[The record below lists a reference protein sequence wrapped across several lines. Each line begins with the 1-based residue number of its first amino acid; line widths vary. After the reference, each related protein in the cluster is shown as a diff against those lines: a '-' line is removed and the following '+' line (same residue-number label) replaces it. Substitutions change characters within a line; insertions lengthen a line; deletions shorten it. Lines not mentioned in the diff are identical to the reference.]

1 MYNVHCIVYHTMLNV
16 YVPCRYLFIPP
27 LVILPVSTTI
37 LVRRPFST
45 SSIPHTKVFFSE
57 MESLYSSPITDV
69 CGHSI
74 PWYSR
79 HSSCQYTRIH
89 RYTCTVY
96 LCIVCAECTLYSVHK
111 MCTSCVGRQLYS
123 VQCIVYIVQ
132 CIVYSV

>member
-1 MYNVHCIVYHTMLNV
+1 MYNVHCIVHYTMLNV
-16 YVPCRYLFIPP
+16 YVPYRYLLIPP
-27 LVILPVSTTI
+27 LVSLPVSTTI
-37 LVRRPFST
+37 LVRSPFST

-89 RYTCTVY
+89 RYTMYTSVY
-96 LCIVCAECTLYSVHK
+96 RIRR
-111 MCTSCVGRQLYS
+111 M
-123 VQCIVYIVQ
+123 YIVQ
-132 CIVYSV
+132 CTQDVYILCRLPIA